1 MRRPWCQRR
10 RTPTSEF
17 DPEQLDTV
25 SRSSAVTAGGA
36 RLGRFR
42 ATFNVLPTEVRALVA
57 VAFMVALGY
66 GIVAPAIP
74 LFARQFGVGK
84 AAAGAVI
91 SAFALM
97 RLLTAPFV
105 GRLVNGFGERV
116 MLATGIIVVAVSSLL
131 AGFAQDYWQLLV
143 LRGIGGVGSIMFSVS
158 AASILIRV
166 TPSHLRGRAQGA
178 WAGSFLLG
186 MIAGPAVGTVA
197 TFSLRAPFFLYAG
210 TLVVAG
216 ALALSTLRH
225 SEFAARQSERT
236 AALPLRT
243 ALRHR
248 AYVAALAA
256 SFAGDWAVVGARTA
270 IVPQFVTDRLSLGA
284 GWVYAAFLVVS
295 IVSGALLLPF
305 GRVADTRG
313 RRPVILIGLFIGAV
327 GFALLPSV
335 PTTVG
340 LLVAMALLGVAGA
353 ADSVAPGAVM
363 GDVVGGRGGTVVAVF
378 QMSGDLG
385 AVIGPVVAGWIAD
398 SWGYPATF
406 LVSAAVSVAPLP
418 LVAAAPETLTK
429 APTERSDPLPAPSTD
444 VS

>member
-1 MRRPWCQRR
+1 
-10 RTPTSEF
+10 
-17 DPEQLDTV
+17 V
-25 SRSSAVTAGGA
+25 SRSPAAEAGGA
-36 RLGRFR
+36 RHGRFR
-42 ATFNVLPTEVRALVA
+42 GTLAGLPTEVRALIV

-97 RLLTAPFV
+97 RLLAAPFV
-105 GRLVNGFGERV
+105 GRLVNAFGERV

-131 AGFAQDYWQLLV
+131 AGFAQEYWQLLV

-178 WAGSFLLG
+178 WAGSFLIG

-216 ALALSTLRH
+216 TLALTTLRH
-225 SEFAARQSERT
+225 SQFATKQAQRE
-236 AALPLRT
+236 AALPLRA
-243 ALRHR
+243 ALHNK

-270 IVPQFVTDRLSLGA
+270 IVPQFVTDRLELGH

-295 IVSGALLLPF
+295 IVSGALLFPF
-305 GRVADTRG
+305 GRVADSRG
-313 RRPVILIGLFIGAV
+313 RRPVILIGLVIGAV
-327 GFALLPSV
+327 GFLILPAV
-335 PTTVG
+335 PTIVG
-340 LLVAMALLGVAGA
+340 LLVAMAFLGVAGA
-353 ADSVAPGAVM
+353 ADSVAPGALM

-385 AVIGPVVAGWIAD
+385 AVIGPVAAGWIAD
-398 SWGYPATF
+398 GFGYSATF
-406 LVSAAVSVAPLP
+406 LVSAAVSLAPLP
-418 LVAAAPETLTK
+418 LVARAPETLIP
-429 APTERSDPLPAPSTD
+429 APTDAHAPLPTPSTD